1 MPELEKDVKATPEGQ
16 NGNPEEQEKNTNDSK
31 AEELRLSKEE
41 YEKQIQAESD
51 KRVSQALKTAKSK
64 WESEYKEKIQKE
76 RADAERLAKLSAE
89 ERERELL
96 ERSKSELSE
105 KEKTLRKRELKL
117 AAIDILNEEKLPVSF
132 ADQLLGEDAD
142 ETHDRI
148 KKFKKAWSD
157 AIEEEVN
164 KRLKGVIPK
173 GGSDSKNRPAD
184 MNSIIRGM
192 ARR

>member
-1 MPELEKDVKATPEGQ
+1 MSVEEKNLNATPEGQ
-16 NGNPEEQEKNTNDSK
+16 GDNLEGPKKPEEPK
-31 AEELRLSKEE
+31 EEVLNLSKGE

-64 WESEYKEKIQKE
+64 WEHEYKEKLDKE

-89 ERERELL
+89 EREKELL
-96 ERSKSELSE
+96 DRSRSELTE
-105 KEKTLRKRELKL
+105 KEKILRKRELKL
-117 AAIDILNEEKLPVSF
+117 AAIDILTEEKLPVSF

-148 KKFKKAWSD
+148 KKFKKAWTD

-164 KRLKGVIPK
+164 KRLKGVVPK
-173 GGSDSKNRPAD
+173 AGSDSKNKPAD
-184 MNSIIRGM
+184 MNSIIRSM
-192 ARR
+192 AKR